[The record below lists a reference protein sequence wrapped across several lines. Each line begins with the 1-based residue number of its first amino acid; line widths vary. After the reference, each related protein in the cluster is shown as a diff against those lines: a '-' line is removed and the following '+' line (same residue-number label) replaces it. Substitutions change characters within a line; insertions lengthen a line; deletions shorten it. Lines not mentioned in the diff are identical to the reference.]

1 MGSLFLVRHAT
12 TAASAAGRN
21 LGQGSDPPITTAGVE
36 LARRVGRAI
45 ALELAELPRDG
56 LRMVSSPARRC
67 LQTAAAIA
75 GELGV
80 EGSTLEVEPGLIEID
95 YGAWEGLTAAECRAR
110 DPELRAAW
118 EADPFAT
125 RCPGGE
131 SGRDI
136 ARRAMPVFEGVEA
149 WLTAE
154 RARTAVV
161 VAHNH
166 VNRVRLCALLG
177 LPMTD
182 YRRRVAQ
189 DPGGYTLVTF
199 GPPVPVVRRIN
210 ASAPAAPAAAGP
222 AGGAGGSRTAA
233 RL

>member
-21 LGQGSDPPITTAGVE
+21 LGQGSDPPLTPAGVE
-36 LARRVGRAI
+36 LARRLGRAI

-56 LRMVSSPARRC
+56 LQMVSSPAQRC
-67 LQTAAAIA
+67 RQTAAAIA
-75 GELGV
+75 EELGV
-80 EGSTLEVEPGLIEID
+80 EHSTLLVEPALIEID
-95 YGAWEGLTAAECRAR
+95 YGAWEGLTADECQAR
-110 DPELRAAW
+110 DPELRGAW

-131 SGRDI
+131 SGSDV
-136 ARRAMPVFEGVEA
+136 ARRALPVFERLEA
-149 WLTAE
+149 WLTDE

-166 VNRVRLCALLG
+166 VNRVRVCALLG
-177 LPMTD
+177 LPMAD

-210 ASAPAAPAAAGP
+210 ASAPAAPAAAP
-222 AGGAGGSRTAA
+222 AGGGAGGRTAA